1 MVTKKYVTA
10 GLIIA
15 AAGVAAWLLSV
26 DWEARAIKKQ
36 LRSLEQEMTWAPAD
50 SELTMA
56 SRIRKIQA
64 MIAED
69 CQVEIPAY
77 EISKSVRQDDVP
89 TYLMM
94 AKNYYKHLSV
104 KFKDL
109 KVESIRLPQASV
121 LTTAY
126 VKATTADG
134 QSHDEA
140 LLLKFFL
147 QKVEKKWQ
155 ITAVQEIPV
164 LEK

>member
-1 MVTKKYVTA
+1 MVTKKYLTA
-10 GLIIA
+10 GLILA
-15 AAGVAAWLLSV
+15 AAGVAVWLLSV

-56 SRIRKIQA
+56 SRIRKVQS
-64 MIAED
+64 MIAEN

-77 EISKSVRQDDVP
+77 EISKSIRQDDVP

-94 AKNYYKHLSV
+94 AKNYYKHLSL
-104 KFKDL
+104 KFEDL
-109 KVESIRLPQASV
+109 KVESIQLPQASA

-126 VKATTADG
+126 VKATAADG
-134 QSHDEA
+134 QRNDEA
-140 LLLKFFL
+140 LLLKFYL

-155 ITAVQEIPV
+155 ITAVKEIPV